1 MTSSDLCLFLRLAL
15 LDQVFSASIRNA
27 QLGGDQEGQ
36 GFKTQRPSM
45 FDEDVI
51 FEFECEH
58 DTSFSSGNWTLSFQP
73 VPGLKTDGW
82 LTIRFAFRISRDGGF
97 GPLLELEVAF
107 KVDP

>member
-1 MTSSDLCLFLRLAL
+1 MTASL
-15 LDQVFSASIRNA
+15 LDDDKDEGRSI
-27 QLGGDQEGQ
+27 
-36 GFKTQRPSM
+36 FPSVSLPLRISERV
-45 FDEDVI
+45 FDEDVV

-82 LTIRFAFRISRDGGF
+82 LTICFAFRISRDGGF

-107 KVDP
+107 KVDL